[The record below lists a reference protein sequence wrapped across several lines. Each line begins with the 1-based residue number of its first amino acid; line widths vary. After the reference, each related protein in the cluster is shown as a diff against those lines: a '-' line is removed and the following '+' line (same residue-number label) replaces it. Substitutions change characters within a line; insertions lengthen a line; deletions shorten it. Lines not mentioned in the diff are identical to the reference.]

1 MNTEA
6 TTSVDLE
13 SVMRRVRK
21 LLAIAQDP
29 RANPAEAAAAAG
41 QAERIMTKFQLDHAQ
56 VLGAQMKSAGATFA
70 TVEVSA
76 NMKRNDPSRP
86 ALKKNPPWAGWL
98 GVRCAKLNDCEVRFA
113 HRQSPKG
120 WEAVVQFCGI
130 ESDAQVAGWMFE
142 YLVNELIKGMHAY
155 QRGGVTRT
163 KLESESYRRGFVM
176 ALCDQLR
183 KAEGD
188 KARDFAASSSGT
200 ALMVVKNQLVTEH
213 FGEFKY
219 GTAKAVEIKAG
230 HAYRAGQA
238 AGQKVDAL
246 RRAVGGAA
254 GSSTLR
260 LG

>member
-6 TTSVDLE
+6 TNEIDLE

-21 LLAIAQDP
+21 LLAIAGDS

-56 VLGAQMKSAGATFA
+56 VLGAQMKKTGANFA

-120 WEAVVQFCGI
+120 WEAVVQFCGVD
-130 ESDAQVAGWMFE
+130 SDAQVAGWMFE
-142 YLVNELIKGMHAY
+142 YLVNELIKAMHAY
-155 QRGGVTRT
+155 QRGGITRS

-176 ALCDQLR
+176 ALCDQLK
-183 KAEGD
+183 KAEAA
-188 KARDFAASSSGT
+188 KAQDFAASSSGT
-200 ALMVVKNQLVTEH
+200 ALMVVKNQLVTDH

-219 GTAKAVEIKAG
+219 GAAKAVEIKAG

-238 AGQKVDAL
+238 AGAKVDAL

-254 GSSTLR
+254 DKGALR
-260 LG
+260 LS